1 MHSLNGWRDSV
12 KEQKDLT
19 DDRKLLNSI
28 HEQITKMAVEM
39 ERTQIADYV
48 QLLNRPRR
56 LIWVNLLTGLSR
68 GVGIA
73 IGFTIFATTILYFLK
88 ALGALNLPIIG
99 DYIAD
104 IVRHVQY
111 QLEGRT
117 Y

>member
-1 MHSLNGWRDSV
+1 MSNSGS
-12 KEQKDLT
+12 KEQEGML
-19 DDRKLLNSI
+19 RHINSKVASI
-28 HEQITKMAVEM
+28 AANI

-48 QLLNRPRR
+48 DLMNSPRR
-56 LIWVNLLTGLSR
+56 LIWINLLTGTAR

-73 IGFTIFATTILYFLK
+73 IGFTVFTTTIVYLLQ

-104 IVRHVQY
+104 IVKQVQV
-111 QLEGRT
+111 QLERDGFR

>member
-1 MHSLNGWRDSV
+1 MSNKQDDPNLLAKTVHELNEQV
-12 KEQKDLT
+12 KKIALDLE
-19 DDRKLLNSI
+19 KA
-28 HEQITKMAVEM
+28 QV
-39 ERTQIADYV
+39 ADYV
-48 QLLNRPRR
+48 QLLNSPRK
-56 LIWVNLLTGLSR
+56 LFWSNLWAGSAR

-73 IGFTIFATTILYFLK
+73 IGFTVFTTTILYALR

-104 IVRHVQY
+104 IVRVVQT

>member
-1 MHSLNGWRDSV
+1 MVEQNNNLTETDS
-12 KEQKDLT
+12 
-19 DDRKLLNSI
+19 KLLDKVNKQLI
-28 HEQITKMAVEM
+28 QIANQM

-48 QLLNRPRR
+48 QLLNSPRR
-56 LIWVNLLTGLSR
+56 LIWLNILAGLSR

-73 IGFTIFATTILYFLK
+73 IGFTVFATTILYFLK

-99 DYIAD
+99 DYIAE
-104 IVRHVQY
+104 IVKHVQF

>member
-1 MHSLNGWRDSV
+1 MV
-12 KEQKDLT
+12 EQKDILSISE
-19 DDRKLLNSI
+19 KQLLDKVNKQLI
-28 HEQITKMAVEM
+28 GIANQM
-39 ERTQIADYV
+39 ERAQIADYV
-48 QLLNRPRR
+48 QLLNSPRR
-56 LIWVNLLTGLSR
+56 LIWVNILAGLSR

-88 ALGALNLPIIG
+88 MLIALNLPIIG
-99 DYIAD
+99 DFIAD

>member
-1 MHSLNGWRDSV
+1 MV
-12 KEQKDLT
+12 EQNNNLT
-19 DDRKLLNSI
+19 ETDTKLLDKVNKQLI
-28 HEQITKMAVEM
+28 QIANQM

-48 QLLNRPRR
+48 QLLNSPRR
-56 LIWVNLLTGLSR
+56 LIWLNILAGLSR

-73 IGFTIFATTILYFLK
+73 IGFTVFATTILYFLK

-99 DYIAD
+99 DYIAE
-104 IVRHVQY
+104 IVKHVQF